1 MMLTNKVLQDPM
13 QRRFFKSQWLQDLFT
28 LDDRGH
34 NARGG
39 GGAAASGRAGVRRGG
54 GRRGQ
59 QAVRRPWRPC
69 WRPF

>member
-39 GGAAASGRAGVRRGG
+39 GG
-54 GRRGQ
+54 
-59 QAVRRPWRPC
+59 
-69 WRPF
+69 